1 MRRAGAE
8 KVRPAFPSLLQFQS
22 HCTAI
27 TKKKDSST
35 AIYIPLGQGKQCTW
49 KMIADL
55 QQPYIQANET
65 MQEMTGKSVL
75 TVAG

>member
-8 KVRPAFPSLLQFQS
+8 KVRPALPSLLQFQY

-27 TKKKDSST
+27 TQKQKDIIQPY
-35 AIYIPLGQGKQCTW
+35 IYHLDRKNDET
-49 KMIADL
+49 ADL

>member
-1 MRRAGAE
+1 MRPAGAE
-8 KVRPAFPSLLQFQS
+8 KVRPALFASLPCSNSSIIVQPLL
-22 HCTAI
+22 
-27 TKKKDSST
+27 KKQKDIIQPY
-35 AIYIPLGQGKQCTW
+35 IYHLDRKNDET
-49 KMIADL
+49 ADL